1 MDTNSNKPKTPT
13 WAWVLIIVII
23 IGGWFF
29 YNRYA
34 AAQTQAKY
42 NSERALCVS
51 ETKAQNVFADPTSYC
66 NSMSNSSLNS
76 VYKVGQ

>member
-1 MDTNSNKPKTPT
+1 MDTNSNKPKAPT
-13 WAWVLIIVII
+13 WPWVLIIVII

-29 YNRYA
+29 YNRYTS
-34 AAQTQAKY
+34 AQTQANY

-51 ETKAQNVFADPTSYC
+51 EVTAQKVYADPAGYC
-66 NSMSNSSLNS
+66 NSIPNSALNS